1 MLFNGL
7 EVWIGVGLFF
17 GFAWLFMAITGCFEI
32 RHMGLL
38 VYIQVVTSQVSLL
51 GTARSIR
58 ASSTIEL
65 DQ

>member
-17 GFAWLFMAITGCFEI
+17 GFAWLFMAITECFEI

-38 VYIQVVTSQVSLL
+38 AYIQAVTNQASFV